1 LVAGLRK
8 GVFLLNLAIK
18 LTLYFLLTLFNN
30 ANALELKTD
39 NIQINPAAAIEY
51 LEDELNGLT
60 LQEVSSGPSTREFKP
75 APIVNGIIN
84 FGFSTSNYWFRL
96 PLQRTAKAQQN
107 WLIEIPFFYLDH
119 IEFYAPDKPPVTTG
133 SGYPFNSRPVFN
145 RFYVFPVELSTAP
158 QYFYFK
164 IHTSSSL
171 TLPVT
176 LWQTEAFSIATQ
188 KDCIIQSLYYGGLSI
203 LVIYSLLLFI
213 SLRDKL
219 FLYYSL
225 YGLSIG
231 LGMLAGN
238 GQGKQFLWPT
248 LTVWDQVSQY
258 VLLSFAA
265 MFAVLFSQRYLQTKT
280 YAHNIHRWLTRANLS
295 YGVITTLLMT
305 SLFIKLPVSLI
316 LQVFMIISVA
326 VGVTLISTTLKMLYR
341 RHKGARFFLLAWATF
356 WSGAIIAILRSFGVM
371 PTNAFTAYALQIA
384 TAVEMLFLAF
394 AMADRLILEKRLK
407 EQAEHAL
414 ITSLKNSEEKLEQQ
428 VKARTQEL
436 EQSVKNEKDI
446 REQYIRFGSLISHE
460 FRNQFG
466 IIQNQLTLII
476 AEYEAGISQLDKRLP
491 IIKNTTQRLTLL
503 FDKWLQN
510 SQFKNNIN
518 DLSLQHIELST
529 YLHELLDNYTH
540 HQEQHRFVLEL
551 NPKAEN
557 IAADKALLTLAL
569 QNLMD
574 NACKYSASGH
584 LVTLQTRHK
593 EDSTGIAVLDE
604 GMGIARKNHDLIFS
618 EYFRVNPENNIPGMG
633 LGLNLVQRIVKV
645 HGGTIEL
652 ESTPGSGSCFCIWLN
667 NRNLIAL

>member
-1 LVAGLRK
+1 MLKTVIKL
-8 GVFLLNLAIK
+8 FLLVSFAI
-18 LTLYFLLTLFNN
+18 FAPF
-30 ANALELKTD
+30 ANAVELQADSAET
-39 NIQINPAAAIEY
+39 NPAAAIEY
-51 LEDELNGLT
+51 IEDELNILN
-60 LQEVSSGPSTREFKP
+60 LQEVSTGKAADQFKP
-75 APIVNGIIN
+75 APIVNNIIN
-84 FGFSTSNYWFRL
+84 FGFSVSNYWFRI
-96 PLQRTAKAQQN
+96 PLQRTAQAPQN
-107 WLIEIPFFYLDH
+107 AYIEIPFFYLDH
-119 IEFYAPDKPPVTTG
+119 IEFYAPGKPPVTTG
-133 SGYPFNSRPVFN
+133 SAYPFNSRPVFN
-145 RFYVFPVELSTAP
+145 RFYVFPLELSTQP
-158 QYFYFK
+158 RYFYFK

-176 LWQTEAFSIATQ
+176 VWQTEAFLMSTQ
-188 KDCIIQSLYYGGLSI
+188 KDCIIQSLYYGSLAV

-213 SLRDKL
+213 SLRDKI

-258 VLLSFAA
+258 VFFSFTA
-265 MFAVLFSQRYLQTKT
+265 MFAVLFSQRYLQTKIHAPKT
-280 YAHNIHRWLTRANLS
+280 HRWLTIASLI
-295 YGVITTLLMT
+295 YGFITQLLIA
-305 SLFIKLPVSLI
+305 SLFITLPISLL

-326 VGVTLISTTLKMLYR
+326 VGVTLISTTVKMLYLQ
-341 RHKGARFFLLAWATF
+341 HKGARFFLLAWATF
-356 WSGAIIAILRSFGVM
+356 WSGAIVAILRSFGVL
-371 PTNAFTAYALQIA
+371 PTNAFTAYGLQIA
-384 TAVEMLFLAF
+384 TAAEMLFLAF

-407 EQAEHAL
+407 ERAGHAL

-428 VKARTQEL
+428 IKTRTQEL
-436 EQSVKNEKDI
+436 EHSVQNEKDI
-446 REQYIRFGSLISHE
+446 REQYIRFGALISHE

-476 AEYEAGISQLDKRLP
+476 AEYEVGISQLEKRLP

-503 FDKWLQN
+503 FEKWLQN

-518 DLSLQHIELST
+518 DLSLQRIDLST
-529 YLHELLDNYTH
+529 YLNELLDNYTS
-540 HQEQHRFVLEL
+540 HQDQHRFALEL

-574 NACKYSASGH
+574 NACKYSANGH

-593 EDSTGIAVLDE
+593 AGSIGIAVLDE
-604 GMGIARKNHDLIFS
+604 GMGIALKNQDLIFS
-618 EYFRVNPENNIPGMG
+618 EYFRVNPESKTPGMG
-633 LGLNLVQRIVKV
+633 LGLNLVQRIVTV

-652 ESTPGSGSCFCIWLN
+652 TSAPGSGSCFCIWLN
-667 NRNLIAL
+667 NNNLAL